1 MHILDELAAR
11 GLVADV
17 TDRDALKKLLS
28 DERVTL
34 YAGYDPTFPSLHV
47 GNLVPVIM
55 QARLQ
60 RAGHRPII
68 LVGGATGMVGDPSG
82 KSAERNL
89 LGDDQIAENLAGIR
103 AQFTRFLDFGAG
115 PTGAVIVNN
124 ADWTRGVGFLE
135 FLRDIGKY
143 LTINYMMAKDSV
155 RARLEGETG
164 ISYTEF
170 SYMLLQ
176 AFDFV
181 HLARAYG
188 CRLQVGG
195 SDQYGNITAGCELS
209 RKMGG
214 AQLFGLTAPLLL
226 DSTGQKMGKTSTGER
241 VWLDADRTP
250 PYSFYQYFLNVT
262 DEEVARLLK
271 IFSFRPLAEI
281 DEILRAHDADRGQRV
296 AQRELAREL
305 TTWVHGAEETA
316 RVEEASRILFGGSL
330 DGVQE
335 RTLELLT
342 KVVPVVEVD
351 RTELANGIGL
361 IELLS
366 RTVAESKGAARR
378 LVQQGGAYVNNV
390 RVSDAERK
398 VTTADLVTPTLL
410 VVRGG
415 RKDYR
420 LVRAAAP
427 GKHP

>member
-60 RAGHRPII
+60 RAGHKPII

-82 KSAERNL
+82 KSVERNL

-103 AQFTRFLDFGAG
+103 SQFTRFLDFGTG

-124 ADWTRGVGFLE
+124 ADWTRGVGYLE

-181 HLARAYG
+181 HLAKTHG

-226 DSTGQKMGKTSTGER
+226 DSAGQKMGKTSTGER

-262 DEEVARLLK
+262 DEEAARLLK

-316 RVEEASRILFGGSL
+316 RVEEASRIMFGGSL
-330 DGVQE
+330 EGVQE

-361 IELLS
+361 IDLLC
-366 RTVAESKGAARR
+366 RTVAESKSAARR
-378 LVQQGGAYVNNV
+378 LVQQGGAYINNV
-390 RVSDAERK
+390 RISDAERK

-420 LVRAAAP
+420 LVRAA
-427 GKHP
+427 GSVR

>member
-11 GLVADV
+11 GLIADV

-28 DERVTL
+28 DGRVTF
-34 YAGYDPTFPSLHV
+34 YVGYDPTSPSLHV

-60 RAGHRPII
+60 RAGHKPIV

-89 LGDDQIAENLAGIR
+89 LGDVEIEANLAGIR
-103 AQFTRFLDFGAG
+103 SQFTRFLDFGAG
-115 PTGAVIVNN
+115 PTGAVMVNN
-124 ADWTRGVGFLE
+124 ADWTRGVGYLE

-143 LTINYMMAKDSV
+143 LTVNYMLAKDSV
-155 RARLEGETG
+155 SARLEGEAG

-181 HLARAYG
+181 HLAKAHG

-214 AQLFGLTAPLLL
+214 PQLFGVTAPLLL
-226 DSTGQKMGKTSTGER
+226 DSSGQKMGKTSTGER
-241 VWLDADRTP
+241 VWLDAERTP
-250 PYSFYQYFLNVT
+250 PYSFYQYFFNVT
-262 DEEVARLLK
+262 DEEAPRLLK

-281 DEILRAHDADRGQRV
+281 DELLRAHDADRSQRA

-305 TTWVHGAEETA
+305 TTWVHGADETA
-316 RVEEASRILFGGSL
+316 RVEEASRILFGGTL
-330 DGVQE
+330 EGVHE

-342 KVVPVVEVD
+342 KVVPVVEIA
-351 RTELANGIGL
+351 RTDLSAGIGL
-361 IELLS
+361 VDLLS
-366 RTVAESKGAARR
+366 RTVAESKTAARR
-378 LVQQGGAYVNNV
+378 LVQQGGAYLNNV
-390 RVSDAERK
+390 RISDGERR

-420 LVRAAAP
+420 LVRATGPA
-427 GKHP
+427 K

>member
-11 GLVADV
+11 GLIADV

-28 DERVTL
+28 DGRVTF
-34 YAGYDPTFPSLHV
+34 YVGYDPTSPSLHV

-60 RAGHRPII
+60 RAGHKPIV

-89 LGDDQIAENLAGIR
+89 LGDVEIEANLAGIR
-103 AQFTRFLDFGAG
+103 SQFTRFLDFGAG
-115 PTGAVIVNN
+115 PTGAVMVNN
-124 ADWTRGVGFLE
+124 ADWTRGVGYLE

-143 LTINYMMAKDSV
+143 LTVNYMLAKDSV
-155 RARLEGETG
+155 RARLEGEAG

-181 HLARAYG
+181 HLAKAHG

-214 AQLFGLTAPLLL
+214 PQLFGLTAPLLL
-226 DSTGQKMGKTSTGER
+226 DSSGQKMGKTSTGER
-241 VWLDADRTP
+241 VWLDPERTP
-250 PYSFYQYFLNVT
+250 PYSFYQYFFNVT
-262 DEEVARLLK
+262 DEEAPRLLK
-271 IFSFRPLAEI
+271 IFSFRPLVEI
-281 DEILRAHDADRGQRV
+281 DELLRAHDADRSQRA

-305 TTWVHGAEETA
+305 TTWVHGADETA
-316 RVEEASRILFGGSL
+316 RVEEASRILFGGTL
-330 DGVQE
+330 EGVHE

-342 KVVPVVEVD
+342 KVVPVVEIA
-351 RTELANGIGL
+351 RTELSAGIGL
-361 IELLS
+361 VDLLS
-366 RTVAESKGAARR
+366 RTVAESKTAARR
-378 LVQQGGAYVNNV
+378 LVQQGGAYLNNV
-390 RVSDAERK
+390 RVSDGERR

-420 LVRAAAP
+420 LVRATGPA
-427 GKHP
+427 K

>member
-47 GNLVPVIM
+47 GNLVPVIL

-60 RAGHRPII
+60 RAGHKPII

-82 KSAERNL
+82 KSVERNL
-89 LGDDQIAENLAGIR
+89 LGDGEIAANLAGIR
-103 AQFTRFLDFGAG
+103 SQFTRFLDFGAG

-124 ADWTRGVGFLE
+124 ADWTRGIGYLE

-181 HLARAYG
+181 HLAKAYG

-241 VWLDADRTP
+241 VWLDAERTP
-250 PYSFYQYFLNVT
+250 PYSFYQYFLNFT
-262 DEEVARLLK
+262 DEEVSRLLK
-271 IFSFRPLAEI
+271 IFSFRSLAEI
-281 DEILRAHDADRGQRV
+281 DEILHAHDADRGQRV

-351 RTELANGIGL
+351 RAELANGIGL
-361 IELLS
+361 IELLC
-366 RTVAESKGAARR
+366 RTVAESKSAARR

-390 RVSDAERK
+390 RISDAERK

-410 VVRGG
+410 VIRGG

-420 LVRAAAP
+420 LVRAAGSAQ
-427 GKHP
+427 

>member
-60 RAGHRPII
+60 RAGHKPII

-82 KSAERNL
+82 KSVERNL

-181 HLARAYG
+181 HLAKAHG

-250 PYSFYQYFLNVT
+250 PYSFYQYFFNVT
-262 DEEVARLLK
+262 DEEAPRLLK
-271 IFSFRPLAEI
+271 IFSFRPLEEI
-281 DEILRAHDADRGQRV
+281 DELLRMHDGDRSQRV

-316 RVEEASRILFGGSL
+316 RVEEASRIMFGGSL
-330 DGVQE
+330 EGVKE

-342 KVVPVVEVD
+342 KVVPVVEID
-351 RTELANGIGL
+351 RAELANGIGL
-361 IELLS
+361 IDLLC
-366 RTVAESKGAARR
+366 RTVADSKSAARR

-390 RVSDAERK
+390 RISDAERK

-410 VVRGG
+410 VIRGG

-420 LVRAAAP
+420 LVRAAGSA
-427 GKHP
+427 G

>member
-1 MHILDELAAR
+1 MHILDELDAR

-17 TDRDALKKLLS
+17 TDRAGLAALLDKGS
-28 DERVTL
+28 VSF
-34 YAGYDPTFPSLHV
+34 YCGYDPTSASLHV
-47 GNLVPVIM
+47 GNLVPVIL

-60 RAGHRPII
+60 RAGHRPIV

-82 KSAERNL
+82 KSVERNL
-89 LGDDQIAENLAGIR
+89 LGDDELNANLAGIR
-103 AQFTRFLDFGAG
+103 KQLSRFLDFTPG
-115 PTGAVIVNN
+115 PTGAILVNN
-124 ADWTRGVGFLE
+124 ADWTRGVGYLE

-143 LTINYMMAKDSV
+143 LTVNYMMAKDSV
-155 RARLEGETG
+155 RARLEGEAG

-181 HLARAYG
+181 HLSKAHD

-214 AQLFGLTAPLLL
+214 PQLFGLTAPLLL
-226 DSTGQKMGKTSTGER
+226 DASGQKMGKTSTGER
-241 VWLDADRTP
+241 VWLDAERTS
-250 PYSFYQYFLNVT
+250 PYAFYQYWLNVA
-262 DEEVARLLK
+262 DEDAPRFLK
-271 IFSFRPLAEI
+271 LFSLKSLTQI
-281 DEILRAHDADRGQRV
+281 DEVVRTHDADRSQRV
-296 AQRELAREL
+296 AQRELARAL
-305 TTWVHGAEETA
+305 TAWIHGGNEVA
-316 RVEEASRILFGGSL
+316 RVEEASRVMFGGSL

-335 RTLELLT
+335 GTLTLLAQ
-342 KVVPVVEVD
+342 VVPVVEIP
-351 RTELANGIGL
+351 RSELASGIG
-361 IELLS
+361 IVDLLS

-390 RVSDAERK
+390 RVSDVEHK
-398 VTTADLVTPTLL
+398 VSTEHLVTPTML

-420 LVRAAAP
+420 LVRVT
-427 GKHP
+427 G

>member
-28 DERVTL
+28 DESVTL

-68 LVGGATGMVGDPSG
+68 VVGGATGMVGDPSG

-89 LGDDQIAENLAGIR
+89 LGDVEIAANLAGIR
-103 AQFTRFLDFGAG
+103 SQFTRFLDFGAG

-124 ADWTRGVGFLE
+124 ADWTRGVGYLE
-135 FLRDIGKY
+135 FLRDVGKY

-164 ISYTEF
+164 LSYTEF

-181 HLARAYG
+181 HLAKAYG

-214 AQLFGLTAPLLL
+214 AQLFGVTAPLLL

-241 VWLDADRTP
+241 VWLDAERTP

-262 DEEVARLLK
+262 DEEAARLLK

-281 DEILRAHDADRGQRV
+281 DEILRAHDADRGQRG

-305 TTWVHGAEETA
+305 TAWVHGTDETA

-330 DGVQE
+330 EGVQE

-361 IELLS
+361 IDLLS
-366 RTVAESKGAARR
+366 RTVAESKNAARR

-390 RVSDAERK
+390 RISDADRK
-398 VTTADLVTPTLL
+398 VSTADLVTPTLL

-420 LVRAAAP
+420 LVRAAGSP
-427 GKHP
+427 K

>member
-1 MHILDELAAR
+1 M
-11 GLVADV
+11 
-17 TDRDALKKLLS
+17 KLLS

-60 RAGHRPII
+60 RAGHKPII

-82 KSAERNL
+82 KSVERNL

-124 ADWTRGVGFLE
+124 ADWTRGVGYLE

-181 HLARAYG
+181 HLANAHG

-250 PYSFYQYFLNVT
+250 PYSFYQYFFNVT
-262 DEEVARLLK
+262 DEEAPRLLK
-271 IFSFRPLAEI
+271 IFSFRPLEEI
-281 DEILRAHDADRGQRV
+281 DELLRAHDGDRSQRV

-316 RVEEASRILFGGSL
+316 RVEEASRIMFGGSL
-330 DGVQE
+330 EGVKE

-342 KVVPVVEVD
+342 KVVPVVEID
-351 RTELANGIGL
+351 GTELANGIGL
-361 IELLS
+361 IDLLC
-366 RTVAESKGAARR
+366 RTVAESKSAARR

-390 RVSDAERK
+390 RISDADRR
-398 VTTADLVTPTLL
+398 VTAADLVTPTLL

-420 LVRAAAP
+420 LVRA
-427 GKHP
+427 K